1 MEKYLKTET
10 DKKLYNLLKEI
21 WDDNNFLEGISTLL
35 TNDKQ
40 KQILIDEIQNG
51 LKDIKIIMD
60 MASDIADGLEV

>member
-1 MEKYLKTET
+1 MKYLKTET
-10 DKKLYNLLKEI
+10 DKKLYSLLKEI

-35 TNDKQ
+35 TDDKQ

-51 LKDIKIIMD
+51 LKDIKIIMY

>member
-1 MEKYLKTET
+1 MMKYLKTET
-10 DKKLYNLLKEI
+10 DKKLYSLLKEI

-35 TNDKQ
+35 TDDKQ

-51 LKDIKIIMD
+51 LKDIKIIMY

>member
-1 MEKYLKTET
+1 MMIYLKTET
-10 DKKLYNLLKEI
+10 DKKLYSLLKEI

-35 TNDKQ
+35 TDDKQ

-51 LKDIKIIMD
+51 LKDIKIIMY